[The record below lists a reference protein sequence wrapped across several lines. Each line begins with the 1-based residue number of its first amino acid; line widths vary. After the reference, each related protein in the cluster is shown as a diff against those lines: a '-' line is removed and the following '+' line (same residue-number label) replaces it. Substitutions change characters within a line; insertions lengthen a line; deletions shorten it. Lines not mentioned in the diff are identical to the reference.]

1 MRIKIL
7 HTSGKKDKQYEGRE
21 FHITSG
27 FRYLGV
33 FNYTNPTTMPL
44 EKSEWYKAND
54 VTEYT
59 ILDVRRVFAKTIAER
74 KTGVMEMVLGIQT
87 DRHLPMIYTDRIEII
102 SYDDSEMPE

>member
-21 FHITSG
+21 FIITSG
-27 FRYLGV
+27 YRYLGT
-33 FNYTNPTTMPL
+33 FNYTDPTTMPL
-44 EKSEWYKAND
+44 EKAEWYKTND

-74 KTGVMEMVLGIQT
+74 RTGVMEMVLGIQT
-87 DRHLPMIYTDRIEII
+87 DRHLPMIYTDKIEII
-102 SYDDSEMPE
+102 SYDEISTPE